1 MNSTCKMF
9 SPTRCFHL
17 IHLNREEYVILK
29 FQFSQ
34 FMAYYHVHGLIPDT
48 LAQSEGYQLFEQYI
62 ANGAPKD
69 NFDGF
74 ELISRVHAPQT
85 GEVFVTCKAENHLK
99 VAEHFAIW
107 RAKFG
112 VEWDVKPVFN
122 DEEVIKRNK
131 QVAEEIAAMG

>member
-1 MNSTCKMF
+1 
-9 SPTRCFHL
+9 
-17 IHLNREEYVILK
+17 
-29 FQFSQ
+29 
-34 FMAYYHVHGLIPDT
+34 MAYYHVHGLIPDT
-48 LAQSEGYQLFEQYI
+48 LAQSEGYQLFEQYM

-85 GEVFVTCKAENHLK
+85 GEVFVICKAENHLK

-112 VEWDVKPVFN
+112 VEWTSSQFLTMK
-122 DEEVIKRNK
+122 KLSK
-131 QVAEEIAAMG
+131 EISKLQKK

>member
-1 MNSTCKMF
+1 
-9 SPTRCFHL
+9 
-17 IHLNREEYVILK
+17 
-29 FQFSQ
+29 
-34 FMAYYHVHGLIPDT
+34 MAYYHVHGLIPDT

-85 GEVFVTCKAENHLK
+85 GEVFVICKAENHLK

-122 DEEVIKRNK
+122 DEEVIKGISKFKRNRDS
-131 QVAEEIAAMG
+131 I

>member
-1 MNSTCKMF
+1 
-9 SPTRCFHL
+9 
-17 IHLNREEYVILK
+17 
-29 FQFSQ
+29 
-34 FMAYYHVHGLIPDT
+34 MAYYHVHGLIPDT

-99 VAEHFAIW
+99 VAEHFALL

-112 VEWDVKPVFN
+112 IEWDVKQVHN
-122 DEEVIKRNK
+122 DETDTIRT
-131 QVAEEIAAMG
+131 A